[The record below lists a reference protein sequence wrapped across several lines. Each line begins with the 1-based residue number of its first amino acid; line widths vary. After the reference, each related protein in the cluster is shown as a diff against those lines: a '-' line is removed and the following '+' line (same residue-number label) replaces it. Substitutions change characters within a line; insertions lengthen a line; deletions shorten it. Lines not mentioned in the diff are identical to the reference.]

1 MAKIIKIEDA
11 IGEVLFHDITEIDP
25 DKGFKGRVFKKGHI
39 IKQEDLEILRKLGKE
54 HIYVMELDENSIHED
69 DAAKLL
75 AKALSGK
82 NVYTSLEPK
91 EGKIDIFSAVD
102 GVCKIDLDKL
112 FKFNSIGE
120 PSCPTIK
127 TNSVVKKGDKLAA
140 VRIISLFAPKSQID
154 EAIEIC
160 GDGVIDVVEFE
171 NRNVGM
177 IITGNEVYKGIIK
190 DKFYDALKPKL
201 NALKAE
207 IKEKVILPDNQQM
220 IEEKIKEFS
229 KKYDLVILTGGTSVD
244 PDDVTY
250 KAIQNVGVKNFI
262 RGNPI
267 QPGNMLTMGWI
278 DDVALVAVPASA
290 IFNKFTAFDIW
301 IGRLLIGDI
310 ISKEEVV
317 KASHGGLLE
326 ANK

>member
-1 MAKIIKIEDA
+1 MAKILKIEDA
-11 IGEVLFHDITEIDP
+11 IGEVLFHDITEINP

-39 IKQEDLEILRKLGKE
+39 IQKEDIEILKKLGKE
-54 HIYVMELDENSIHED
+54 HIYIMELGENDVHEN
-69 DAAKLL
+69 DAAKTL

-82 NVYTSLEPK
+82 NVYTSNEPK
-91 EGKIDIFSAVD
+91 EGKIDIFAACD
-102 GVCKIDLDKL
+102 GVCKIDLEKL

-127 TNSVVKKGDKLAA
+127 TNSTVKKGDKLAA
-140 VRIISLFAPKSQID
+140 VRIIPLFAPKEQID
-154 EAIEIC
+154 EAVKVCE
-160 GDGVIDVVEFE
+160 DGIIDVIEFKPK
-171 NRNVGM
+171 NVGM
-177 IITGNEVYKGIIK
+177 IITGNEVYKGLIK
-190 DKFYDALKPKL
+190 DKFYDSLKPKL
-201 NALKAE
+201 NELNAE
-207 IKEKVILPDNQQM
+207 IKEKIILPDNQEM

-229 KKYDLVILTGGTSVD
+229 KKYDVVILTGGTSVD

-250 KAIQNVGVKNFI
+250 KALHNVGVKNFI

-301 IGRLLIGDI
+301 IGRILIGDV
-310 ISKEEVV
+310 ISKEEVI

-326 ANK
+326 VNR